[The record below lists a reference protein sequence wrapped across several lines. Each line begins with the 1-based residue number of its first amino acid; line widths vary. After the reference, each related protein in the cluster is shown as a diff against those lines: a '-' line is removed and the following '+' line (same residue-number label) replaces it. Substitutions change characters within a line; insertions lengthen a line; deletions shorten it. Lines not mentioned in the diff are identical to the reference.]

1 MPVELVPF
9 FGDSASH
16 WKHGN
21 KNVENNNNIK
31 IQMKAN
37 GSQCPRSSGTQWR
50 CYREEGSS
58 DAAK

>member
-31 IQMKAN
+31 IQMKALE
-37 GSQCPRSSGTQWR
+37 RSG
-50 CYREEGSS
+50 
-58 DAAK
+58 DAIVKRGPPVMLSKGD